1 MSSIS
6 AAHPQVGRVSGV
18 EGKGEGLGPSEVPGM
33 APNSEVGL
41 GTGGGD
47 AELEGGLAE
56 ETGLNLGKPSLPGLS
71 SPGISMG
78 DPGFWPPAEPAA
90 ATLSSAQKAT
100 SHLSGR
106 APFRCDGLGWE
117 SIDRW
122 RQRGVARSDGCCT
135 KRNRKPGCG
144 PFPRV
149 VAGRFLRLGGGRK
162 RLCLGDRGPTD
173 EHGVGGSFSAG
184 FRRLNLKPPSTSEPE
199 TRFFAGG
206 GAGDSDTR
214 LRRVDCGAASC
225 WRVDEVYTLAAGLRH
240 SSWAHRTATVAAT
253 RSLKPAPRGGEK
265 QKKGRSVRGG

>member
-100 SHLSGR
+100 SHLSRR

-122 RQRGVARSDGCCT
+122 RQRGVARRT
-135 KRNRKPGCG
+135 
-144 PFPRV
+144 V
-149 VAGRFLRLGGGRK
+149 VARSETVSLVARRFLVWLQAVAVVWGEEGNGFVLAIAVRLMSTACRRGFVFC
-162 RLCLGDRGPTD
+162 RL
-173 EHGVGGSFSAG
+173 
-184 FRRLNLKPPSTSEPE
+184 PSLELE
-199 TRFFAGG
+199 T
-206 GAGDSDTR
+206 TIH
-214 LRRVDCGAASC
+214 L
-225 WRVDEVYTLAAGLRH
+225 
-240 SSWAHRTATVAAT
+240 
-253 RSLKPAPRGGEK
+253 
-265 QKKGRSVRGG
+265 